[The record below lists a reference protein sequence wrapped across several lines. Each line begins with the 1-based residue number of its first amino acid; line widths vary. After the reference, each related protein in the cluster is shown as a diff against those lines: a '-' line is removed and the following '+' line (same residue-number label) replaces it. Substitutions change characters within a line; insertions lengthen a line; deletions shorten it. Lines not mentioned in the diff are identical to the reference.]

1 MNITG
6 NTKIGLNNKIFHSSS
21 LGAAPQDMKY
31 ANEPTSLIIGDNN
44 TIREFCTFNT
54 GTIQDQGVTKVG
66 NSNWFMA
73 YVHIAHD
80 CVVGNNVVFA
90 NNATL
95 AGHVTVGNWA
105 IFGGFTGAHQ
115 FTKIGAHSFIGM
127 NTLTTKDIPAYVMAE
142 GQPIKP
148 RGVNVEGLK
157 RRGFSASSISS
168 IKRAFKVVYR
178 DSQGRLLDQA
188 LKELEASESDS
199 AEVMQ
204 FVECIR
210 NSRVGIMRGPVDE

>member
-1 MNITG
+1 
-6 NTKIGLNNKIFHSSS
+6 
-21 LGAAPQDMKY
+21 
-31 ANEPTSLIIGDNN
+31 
-44 TIREFCTFNT
+44 
-54 GTIQDQGVTKVG
+54 
-66 NSNWFMA
+66 
-73 YVHIAHD
+73 
-80 CVVGNNVVFA
+80 
-90 NNATL
+90 
-95 AGHVTVGNWA
+95 
-105 IFGGFTGAHQ
+105 
-115 FTKIGAHSFIGM
+115 M
-127 NTLTTKDIPAYVMAE
+127 NTLTTKDSPAYVMAE

-168 IKRAFKVVYR
+168 IKRAFTVVYR

-204 FVECIR
+204 FVKCIR